1 MKTRNLTFR
10 LASLAISLFIS
21 LTSFAATKLTG
32 TLMSPENEAIPFAN
46 IAVTQNNQ
54 LVSGTV
60 SDNSGHFELNIDS
73 AGTYTLSITHILY
86 MPFSEE
92 EKIDSKD
99 LNLGIISLTTN
110 NETLDEVK
118 VIAQD
123 MIHKSDRDII
133 LMNNKYTAMASNTEQ
148 VFQMLPSVSVDM
160 VNRNIKVAGKE
171 NVLLQVNGI
180 EKDEQYIRTLS
191 PSKIKKIEII
201 KNVTGRYANE
211 YDAILN
217 IITDN
222 DQTGYSA
229 YAEDFSYLSLEDSY
243 NDIVLN
249 NIKVNGSWFTSKTN
263 IYAGYTNH
271 YNGFYVPE
279 TTASNYDDGFTV
291 NKTIDVANNQYS
303 SSSNKVYFGADYTFK
318 PGNILSAEIKYTYS
332 PEANNKKSSLSDVTV
347 SDNDEV
353 INTYQEKY
361 TTKAKNTNP
370 YILLTYEGKLSEK
383 NNLSTGISYYNNH
396 NIYSNTV
403 ATDDVTYLEEG
414 DATKN
419 YVDYYLE
426 DLLTINDKLSVN
438 FNYNFRTQKTDNS
451 YTVDGEKEPDS
462 QNKMTK
468 HNAGVYLN
476 YKLSDKTDLK
486 AGCAIENLKLLTVSN
501 NIERTS
507 DQHVLLPNF
516 SIKHS
521 ISDALALKINYKVN
535 TKNPNMSQL
544 SPYTSVVDSFTTKTG
559 NPLLKP
565 SYYHYISGTLDLAGG
580 GIVLEPYYKFGNNII
595 SEIGTTTE
603 DHIVEYNYTN
613 SADYQKYGINLTGNF
628 STELD
633 NKDLIYFSLDIDKYW
648 EKSNYA
654 GNSHHLTDIQINSQL
669 AYISNKHNAMIAA
682 TYNNINAKNITPMG
696 YYYGNNDYLALTVKK
711 GFCKDHIEFSAHYIT
726 PFNAGFTTK
735 IDDAE
740 YGTDYTKINSKDVSL
755 VQNSFIFEI
764 IFKLN
769 KNKNTNTVRTKR
781 RKADNDKVQTGLM

>member
-10 LASLAISLFIS
+10 LATLATLLLIS
-21 LTSFAATKLTG
+21 LTGFATSKITG
-32 TLMSPENEAIPFAN
+32 TLMSTENEAIPFAN
-46 IAVTQNNQ
+46 ISVSQNNQ
-54 LVSGTV
+54 LISGTV
-60 SDNSGHFELNIDS
+60 SDNNGNFVLNIDS

-92 EKIDSKD
+92 EKIESED

-123 MIHKSDRDII
+123 MIHKSDRDVIV
-133 LMNNKYTAMASNTEQ
+133 MNNKYTAMASNSEQ
-148 VFQMLPSVSVDM
+148 IFQMLPSVSVDM

-201 KNVTGRYANE
+201 KNVTGRYAND

-249 NIKVNGSWFTSKTN
+249 NINVNGSWFTSKTN

-279 TTASNYDDGFTV
+279 TTASNYDDGFSV
-291 NKTIDVANNQYS
+291 NKTIDIANNQYS
-303 SSSNKVYFGADYTFK
+303 SSSNKLYFGADYTIK

-332 PEANNKKSSLSDVTV
+332 PEANNKQSSLSDVTV

-353 INTYQEKY
+353 INTYQEKN

-396 NIYSNTV
+396 NIYSNTY
-403 ATDDVTYLEEG
+403 ATDDITYLEEG

-426 DLLTINDKLSVN
+426 DLMTINDKLSFN
-438 FNYNFRTQKTDNS
+438 LNYNFRTQRTDNT

-486 AGCAIENLKLLTVSN
+486 AGCAIENLKLKTASN
-501 NIERTS
+501 SIESTS
-507 DQHVLLPNF
+507 DQLVLLPNLSF
-516 SIKHS
+516 KHA
-521 ISDALALKINYKVN
+521 ISDNLALRINYKVN
-535 TKNPNMSQL
+535 TTNPNMSQL
-544 SPYTSVVDSFTTKTG
+544 SPYTSVVDSFSTTTG

-565 SYYHYISGTLDLAGG
+565 SYYHYMSGTLDLAGG
-580 GIVLEPYYKFGNNII
+580 GIVLEPYYKFGHNII
-595 SEIGTTTE
+595 SQIGTTTE
-603 DHIVEYNYTN
+603 EHVVEYNYSN

-633 NKDLIYFSLDIDKYW
+633 NKDVIYFSMDIDKYW
-648 EKSNYA
+648 EKSSYSA
-654 GNSHHLTDIQINSQL
+654 NSHHLSDIQINSQL
-669 AYISNKHNAMIAA
+669 AYIFSKQKAMLAI
-682 TYNNINAKNITPMG
+682 TYNNANAKKITPMG

-711 GFCKDHIEFSAHYIT
+711 GFCKDRIEFYANYMT
-726 PFNAGFTTK
+726 PFKAGFTTK
-735 IDDAE
+735 IDDGE

-755 VQNSFIFEI
+755 VQNSFIFQV

-769 KNKNTNTVRTKR
+769 KNKNKNTVHTKR
-781 RKADNDKVQTGLM
+781 KKADNDKVQTGLM